1 VWQSLSSPDFVAFYA
16 DFEGV
21 GDLSPIRRVVGTLAA
36 RHYSSVLSAY
46 TSMGLFT
53 ITFDRVFGKWE
64 GAGTVTLSFDSR
76 SRLFE
81 AYYQGPVK
89 QDVAKFVCEEFEV
102 CRLVDAMVLRM
113 HLTRLGPPDVA
124 I

>member
-1 VWQSLSSPDFVAFYA
+1 MWESLSSSEFVAFYA

-21 GDLSPIRRVVGTLAA
+21 GDLSPIRRVVGALAA

-53 ITFDRVFGKWE
+53 ITFDRAFGKWD

-76 SRLFE
+76 SQLFE
-81 AYYQGPVK
+81 VYYQGPVK
-89 QDVAKFVCEEFEV
+89 QDVARFVCEEFEV
-102 CRLVDAMVLRM
+102 SRLVDALVVRM
-113 HLTRLGPPDVA
+113 HLTRLGTPEVA